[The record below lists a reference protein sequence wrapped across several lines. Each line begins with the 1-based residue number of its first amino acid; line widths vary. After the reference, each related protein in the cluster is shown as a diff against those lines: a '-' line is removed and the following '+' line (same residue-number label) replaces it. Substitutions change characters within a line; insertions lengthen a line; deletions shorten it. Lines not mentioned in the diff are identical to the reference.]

1 MALPGCQLVLCC
13 CSVAEVLATPV
24 PGVKSFPGEEEESK
38 NAAGRAQLRCTR
50 RALREGWR
58 KINSKDGESAK
69 KLIPSLKGMKTVF
82 IYLSLWHRNTV
93 LNSRQGRF
101 PGWGFVSVQLDALL
115 GSALAPLPGASNTEE
130 LTPAPHQCP
139 PSPASRGRA
148 GSWCLV
154 PKPQVQ
160 VLPLNLWVRC
170 EMAALQ
176 HLPSTSP
183 PVPW

>member
-1 MALPGCQLVLCC
+1 MGVAWGHVALPGCQLVLCC

-24 PGVKSFPGEEEESK
+24 PGVKSFPGEEEESR
-38 NAAGRAQLRCTR
+38 NAAGRARPRCTR

-115 GSALAPLPGASNTEE
+115 GSALAPLSGASNM
-130 LTPAPHQCP
+130 APGPSP
-139 PSPASRGRA
+139 PSVAPF
-148 GSWCLV
+148 
-154 PKPQVQ
+154 
-160 VLPLNLWVRC
+160 
-170 EMAALQ
+170 
-176 HLPSTSP
+176 PSTTGTSRVLVLSP
-183 PVPW
+183 KTPSPGSSP

>member
-1 MALPGCQLVLCC
+1 MGVAWGHVALPGCQLVLCC

-38 NAAGRAQLRCTR
+38 NAAGRARPRCTR
-50 RALREGWR
+50 RAPREGWR

-115 GSALAPLPGASNTEE
+115 GSALAPPPGASNT
-130 LTPAPHQCP
+130 APDPSP
-139 PSPASRGRA
+139 PSVPPFPSITGTSRVLVLSPKTPSP
-148 GSWCLV
+148 GS
-154 PKPQVQ
+154 
-160 VLPLNLWVRC
+160 
-170 EMAALQ
+170 
-176 HLPSTSP
+176 SP
-183 PVPW
+183 